1 MKVASLFTGAGGLDL
16 GLHQAGHDVIL
27 QCESDPGAQQVLR
40 KLFPGTLLCHDVCAL
55 TSLPKE
61 TELLAAGF
69 PCIDVSRAGLRAGL
83 QGKSS
88 GLVRHVFRLLDQALR
103 DRRGVP
109 WVLLENVE
117 ALLDRTGGQTPLI
130 DYVAT
135 QFESLGYH
143 SWAHRVISSAG
154 FGLPNRRKRVFVL
167 ASLHGDARDVLLS
180 QGKEWCQGA
189 CSQLFG
195 KCCYSCHDPDPA
207 DLNQNCSFALDLGNA
222 RSSPVID
229 MVPTFTT
236 SNERICLL
244 MTNGQMGSL
253 RIEDAERLQGL
264 PEGHTEACYPVLRPG
279 VDSHRAPPLKDSDAD
294 KREAER
300 WALIGNAVT
309 VPVAKWLGERL
320 MQPYRYKYVLG
331 ANDRKMQKSNSSN
344 GSTLLVAP
352 RDHFLDN
359 AGMSESDSDQEA
371 IEEGMLI
378 EAPVTPEKSLAAQGA
393 EGSCEDSGK
402 ANEGANGSSDGA
414 VKADGVA
421 ERSDQGSQGSGE
433 ADEMAEGADLGS
445 EKAGQNGAVDAATA
459 FAVPSTPLPGR
470 QSSAGKRR
478 SSSSGDVGWPKA
490 AWYLKGMGRHGVH
503 SMSEA
508 PLITPLTPLGEF
520 ITNLGRPAGK
530 SALHTYLMRLREQ
543 GWDVSQTVKKA
554 LHCGASLEK
563 EMSEVVRLGGEH
575 SDADGCGML
584 VWAQTDGSLWW
595 PAEAL
600 DPFHLPPARSVPP
613 AALAELTLSQ
623 MQTSLP
629 ATHPLMQRAHPGLK
643 GVPPGPPRCSQ
654 TPTPAN
660 PSQLG
665 LADDPQVQA
674 TNAAQL
680 TGIVSFMD
688 MALSTSPA
696 DAAAVSASTV
706 IAASPDKTSGVN
718 DTSAVD
724 EDDTPSMEAGGQELQ
739 QLQPHSELVQSCKA
753 GSKNVESVLIMAA
766 AAEAPAEATAAAA
779 ATDRLVLV
787 VYLGDMRWKW
797 LPLHSLLPFQK
808 HRQEKVA
815 EAEAL
820 IVAKRLTKP
829 ILFNKAIRE
838 MGELVSL
845 KQQQKDSATYQAAV
859 AARAATGAAAA
870 NLRKRCN
877 QCEACLTSQGN
888 QRRCLTN
895 RAAAAAAAG
904 HSGAQI
910 AILKHAAIGAR
921 ISVWWPLDE
930 HWYSGVVHDFDR
942 LRHRHTISYQD
953 GDIEIIPLWAPNQMV
968 RIESDPKEWPA
979 QAAQLA
985 AQRQQHEA
993 LQAGVKREKQA
1004 EQQATAA
1011 AREEADEQEEEEDLP
1026 LFEVQRRANI
1036 KRNRQRMASMGLSS
1050 KKLPASLPG
1059 PTADGNRDSLVSRA
1073 AKRARS
1079 DKLEKA
1085 AAKSLRVQVSMPVMF
1100 QRDVTKEQLCNACG
1114 SMGKQTEMQPCVVC
1128 LDVSKPSKAPWCHE
1142 DCLSV
1147 AARHRMDKGRPAEW
1161 RCDACTSSHVRPA
1174 QAVAY
1179 SQSKHGRPPQP
1190 LSSSAD

>member
-1 MKVASLFTGAGGLDL
+1 MKIASLFTGAGGLDL

-207 DLNQNCSFALDLGNA
+207 DLSQNCSFALDLGNA

-244 MTNGQMGSL
+244 MTDGQMGSL

-331 ANDRKMQKSNSSN
+331 ANDRKMQKGSSSN
-344 GSTLLVAP
+344 ASTLLVAP

-359 AGMSESDSDQEA
+359 AGMSEPDSDQEA

-393 EGSCEDSGK
+393 EDSYENSEKANEGADGSSDGSGK
-402 ANEGANGSSDGA
+402 ANE
-414 VKADGVA
+414 VA
-421 ERSDQGSQGSGE
+421 ERSDQRLGE
-433 ADEMAEGADLGS
+433 ADGMAEGSDLGS
-445 EKAGQNGAVDAATA
+445 EKADQNGAVGAATA
-459 FAVPSTPLPGR
+459 FAVPSTPLPAR
-470 QSSAGKRR
+470 QSSVGKRR
-478 SSSSGDVGWPKA
+478 SSNSGDVGWPKA

-503 SMSEA
+503 NMSEA

-520 ITNLGRPAGK
+520 ITKLGRPAGK
-530 SALHTYLMRLREQ
+530 TALHTYLMRLREQ

-554 LHCGASLEK
+554 LRCGASLEK
-563 EMSEVVRLGGEH
+563 EMSEVVRLGGQH

-600 DPFHLPPARSVPP
+600 DPLHLPPARSLPP

-629 ATHPLMQRAHPGLK
+629 ATHPLLQKAHPGLK
-643 GVPPGPPRCSQ
+643 CKSPGPPKCSQ
-654 TPTPAN
+654 TPTPSAT
-660 PSQLG
+660 PSQPG
-665 LADDPQVQA
+665 LTDDPQTEASNA
-674 TNAAQL
+674 TQL
-680 TGIVSFMD
+680 TGTVPSMNT
-688 MALSTSPA
+688 ALSPSPP
-696 DAAAVSASTV
+696 DAPAVLAGTI
-706 IAASPDKTSGVN
+706 IAANPTKTSGVN
-718 DTSAVD
+718 DTSAVAATGMVTRLRKASASLLSSITQHAPNGEPPQSQLSEPEAD
-724 EDDTPSMEAGGQELQ
+724 THAQLKLNAHRADGEDNKILEGQDLVEAQEAQEERKAQCDDAVEDDERPFMKACGKELQ
-739 QLQPHSELVQSCKA
+739 HLQPHSVPMQSYKA
-753 GSKNVESVLIMAA
+753 GSKNVESALTSEAEAA
-766 AAEAPAEATAAAA
+766 ASAAPTAAA

-797 LPLHSLLPFQK
+797 LPLYSLLPFQK

-829 ILFNKAIRE
+829 ILFNKAIRVTLVLLA
-838 MGELVSL
+838 MTGYMWSSIRSQPLGESSL
-845 KQQQKDSATYQAAV
+845 P
-859 AARAATGAAAA
+859 A
-870 NLRKRCN
+870 NAEAMPSTAQNTSKSCN
-877 QCEACLTSQGN
+877 S
-888 QRRCLTN
+888 
-895 RAAAAAAAG
+895 
-904 HSGAQI
+904 SGADLHI
-910 AILKHAAIGAR
+910 ITPVSRFKLKED
-921 ISVWWPLDE
+921 L
-930 HWYSGVVHDFDR
+930 
-942 LRHRHTISYQD
+942 
-953 GDIEIIPLWAPNQMV
+953 V
-968 RIESDPKEWPA
+968 RIAVSIRWDCVTQWVLVYDTE
-979 QAAQLA
+979 
-985 AQRQQHEA
+985 RQH
-993 LQAGVKREKQA
+993 
-1004 EQQATAA
+1004 
-1011 AREEADEQEEEEDLP
+1011 DLEP
-1026 LFEVQRRANI
+1026 LFSESPKVTEIFFHAEEGAGFGNMQ
-1036 KRNRQRMASMGLSS
+1036 RNRGIDKVMQGLVYFLDDDNIMHAHFWDMLPDITLGHITTFDEVRMEDNPPRVLEGGTIAVGCIDTAMYVIDRALFGETRWHQNDL
-1050 KKLPASLPG
+1050 
-1059 PTADGNRDSLVSRA
+1059 TADGMFVEQIFGNH
-1073 AKRARS
+1073 S
-1079 DKLEKA
+1079 DKH
-1085 AAKSLRVQVSMPVMF
+1085 VYIP
-1100 QRDVTKEQLCNACG
+1100 G
-1114 SMGKQTEMQPCVVC
+1114 
-1128 LDVSKPSKAPWCHE
+1128 
-1142 DCLSV
+1142 V
-1147 AARHRMDKGRPAEW
+1147 AAYHNGLVIPERR
-1161 RCDACTSSHVRPA
+1161 
-1174 QAVAY
+1174 
-1179 SQSKHGRPPQP
+1179 
-1190 LSSSAD
+1190 L

>member
-1 MKVASLFTGAGGLDL
+1 MKIASLFTGAGGLDL

-207 DLNQNCSFALDLGNA
+207 DLSQNCSFALDLGNA

-244 MTNGQMGSL
+244 MTDGQMGSL

-331 ANDRKMQKSNSSN
+331 ANDRKMQKGSSSN
-344 GSTLLVAP
+344 ASTLLVAP

-359 AGMSESDSDQEA
+359 AGMSEPDSDQEA

-393 EGSCEDSGK
+393 EDSYENSEKANEGADGSSDGSGK
-402 ANEGANGSSDGA
+402 ANE
-414 VKADGVA
+414 VA
-421 ERSDQGSQGSGE
+421 ERSDQRLGE
-433 ADEMAEGADLGS
+433 ADGMAEGSDLGS
-445 EKAGQNGAVDAATA
+445 EKADQNGAVGAATA
-459 FAVPSTPLPGR
+459 FAVPSTPLPAR
-470 QSSAGKRR
+470 QSSVGKRR
-478 SSSSGDVGWPKA
+478 SSNSGDVGWPKA

-503 SMSEA
+503 NMSEA

-520 ITNLGRPAGK
+520 ITKLGRPAGK
-530 SALHTYLMRLREQ
+530 TALHTYLMRLREQ

-554 LHCGASLEK
+554 LRCGASLEK
-563 EMSEVVRLGGEH
+563 EMSEVVRLGGQH

-600 DPFHLPPARSVPP
+600 DPLHLPPARSLPP

-629 ATHPLMQRAHPGLK
+629 ATHPLLQKAHPGLK
-643 GVPPGPPRCSQ
+643 CKSPGPPKCSQ
-654 TPTPAN
+654 TPTPSAT
-660 PSQLG
+660 PSQPG
-665 LADDPQVQA
+665 LTDDPQTEASNA
-674 TNAAQL
+674 TQL
-680 TGIVSFMD
+680 TGTVPSMNT
-688 MALSTSPA
+688 ALSPSPP
-696 DAAAVSASTV
+696 DAPAVLAGTI
-706 IAASPDKTSGVN
+706 IAANPTKTSGVN
-718 DTSAVD
+718 DTSAVAA
-724 EDDTPSMEAGGQELQ
+724 TGMVTRLR
-739 QLQPHSELVQSCKA
+739 KA
-753 GSKNVESVLIMAA
+753 SASLLSSITQHAPNASAA
-766 AAEAPAEATAAAA
+766 PTAAA

-797 LPLHSLLPFQK
+797 LPLYSLLPFQK

-829 ILFNKAIRE
+829 ILFNKAIRVT
-838 MGELVSL
+838 LVLLAMTGYMWSSIRSQPL
-845 KQQQKDSATYQAAV
+845 
-859 AARAATGAAAA
+859 GAAAA

-877 QCEACLTSQGN
+877 QCEACLASQGN

-910 AILKHAAIGAR
+910 AILKQAAIGAR

-985 AQRQQHEA
+985 AQRRQHEA
-993 LQAGVKREKQA
+993 LQASMRREKQA
-1004 EQQATAA
+1004 ELQAAAA

-1036 KRNRQRMASMGLSS
+1036 KRNRLRMASMGLSS

-1059 PTADGNRDSLVSRA
+1059 PTAHDNRDSLVSPA
-1073 AKRARS
+1073 SKRART

-1085 AAKSLRVQVSMPVMF
+1085 ATKSMRVQVSMPAMF
-1100 QRDVTKEQLCNACG
+1100 QRDAAKDQLCNACG
-1114 SMGKQTEMQPCVVC
+1114 SMGKQTEMQPCAAC

-1174 QAVAY
+1174 QAVAH
-1179 SQSKHGRPPQP
+1179 SQSKRGRPPQP
-1190 LSSSAD
+1190 LPTEHHFS

>member
-130 DYVAT
+130 DYVAS

-207 DLNQNCSFALDLGNA
+207 DLNQDCSFALDLGNA
-222 RSSPVID
+222 SSPVID

-244 MTNGQMGSL
+244 MPNGQMGSL

-344 GSTLLVAP
+344 ASTLLVAP

-359 AGMSESDSDQEA
+359 GGMSESDSDQEA
-371 IEEGMLI
+371 IEEEMLI

-402 ANEGANGSSDGA
+402 ANKGADGSSHGSG
-414 VKADGVA
+414 KADGVA
-421 ERSDQGSQGSGE
+421 ERSDQGSGE
-433 ADEMAEGADLGS
+433 ADGVTERGDPGS
-445 EKAGQNGAVDAATA
+445 EKAGQNTAGDAATA
-459 FAVPSTPLPGR
+459 FTVQLTSLPGQ
-470 QSSAGKRR
+470 QSSARKRR

-490 AWYLKGMGRHGVH
+490 AWYLKGMGRHGLH

-508 PLITPLTPLGEF
+508 PLITPLIPLGEF
-520 ITNLGRPAGK
+520 VTKLGRPAGK
-530 SALHTYLMRLREQ
+530 TALHTYLMRLREQ

-563 EMSEVVRLGGEH
+563 EMSEVVRLGGQH

-595 PAEAL
+595 PAEVL
-600 DPFHLPPARSVPP
+600 DPFHLPPARSLPP

-629 ATHPLMQRAHPGLK
+629 ATHPLLQKAHPGL
-643 GVPPGPPRCSQ
+643 RCK
-654 TPTPAN
+654 TPWAPTLSAT
-660 PSQLG
+660 PSQPG
-665 LADDPQVQA
+665 LTDDPQAKA
-674 TNAAQL
+674 TDTTRL
-680 TGIVSFMD
+680 TGIVPSTD
-688 MALSTSPA
+688 IALSASPP
-696 DAAAVSASTV
+696 DAAAVLASTV
-706 IAASPDKTSGVN
+706 VAASPDKMNGVN
-718 DTSAVD
+718 DTSAVAATGMVTRLRKASASLFSSITQPAPDSEAPQSQLSEPEADTPAQPKLSTHRHDCEDNNSFEGQDLVEPQEERKAQHDNTVD
-724 EDDTPSMEAGGQELQ
+724 EDEKLSMEAGRQELQ
-739 QLQPHSELVQSCKA
+739 QLQPHSVLMQSCKA
-753 GSKNVESVLIMAA
+753 GSKNVESALILEA
-766 AAEAPAEATAAAA
+766 AAEAPAEATA

-797 LPLHSLLPFQK
+797 LPLRSLLPFQK

-910 AILKHAAIGAR
+910 AILKQAAIGAR

-968 RIESDPKEWPA
+968 RIESDPNEWPA

-993 LQAGVKREKQA
+993 LQASVRREKQA
-1004 EQQATAA
+1004 ERQATAA

-1026 LFEVQRRANI
+1026 LFEIQRRANI

-1059 PTADGNRDSLVSRA
+1059 ATADDNRDSLVSPA
-1073 AKRARS
+1073 SKRART

-1085 AAKSLRVQVSMPVMF
+1085 AAKAVRVQVSIPAMF
-1100 QRDVTKEQLCNACG
+1100 QRDATKEQVSTAG
-1114 SMGKQTEMQPCVVC
+1114 SVC
-1128 LDVSKPSKAPWCHE
+1128 LV
-1142 DCLSV
+1142 
-1147 AARHRMDKGRPAEW
+1147 
-1161 RCDACTSSHVRPA
+1161 
-1174 QAVAY
+1174 
-1179 SQSKHGRPPQP
+1179 
-1190 LSSSAD
+1190 